1 MARRPISLSLR
12 FSVYARDKHTCQ
24 YCGGKPPEVV
34 LQLDHVYP
42 VSLGGTN
49 KIDNLLTACRDCNSG
64 KGARDPGLAMAS
76 RPATRGETR
85 YLRQWRARWWAQDAI
100 WARDPA
106 VREFAWSVAARAHDA
121 MVVLRRSAEIDDI
134 IRGLVAIGA
143 IQVCFRG
150 TELAGIEIVPYRGRA
165 LDPHEENPEP
175 QPPAW
180 SLVNTPSIRCAP
192 SVCEVH

>member
-49 KIDNLLTACRDCNSG
+49 SIDNLLTACRDCNLG

-76 RPATRGETR
+76 RPATRDETR
-85 YLRQWRARWWAQDAI
+85 YLRQWHARWWAQDAL
-100 WARDPA
+100 WTTDLA
-106 VREFAWSVAARAHDA
+106 VRCLAWSVAAKAHDE
-121 MVVLRRSAEIDDI
+121 VIVSVRSSEDDEILC
-134 IRGLVAIGA
+134 GLVAIGV
-143 IQVCFRG
+143 IQVRFVG
-150 TELAGIEIVPYRGRA
+150 TKLFGIQIAPYRGRA
-165 LDPHEENPEP
+165 VDRREGAAEI
-175 QPPAW
+175 QPGPW
-180 SLVNTPSIRCAP
+180 SLVNSPNIQRAP
-192 SVCEVH
+192 SVSEVH